1 MPLFSSFTDD
11 YLNWSFMVKNDYTTE
26 KIRKLFKEKVYNVI
40 EELFDNYTLGQMDN
54 FRGKKKTGA

>member
-1 MPLFSSFTDD
+1 
-11 YLNWSFMVKNDYTTE
+11 MVKNDYTTE